1 MRIDRQKQDPD
12 PDRRARE
19 ALLLDFL
26 TPIVKAWFSDRAL
39 EANHNAIQVL
49 GGYGYTRDYPV
60 ERIYRDNRLN
70 PIHEGTNAL
79 QAIDLLGRKAGI
91 AEGAAFRAEVEE
103 IGGRSDARRAAKEC
117 GSTCRSRWSPDH

>member
-1 MRIDRQKQDPD
+1 MLLQQKAVAEGGLLLALDLAMRIDRQKQDPD

-60 ERIYRDNRLN
+60 ERIYQ
-70 PIHEGTNAL
+70 I
-79 QAIDLLGRKAGI
+79 GRA
-91 AEGAAFRAEVEE
+91 
-103 IGGRSDARRAAKEC
+103 S
-117 GSTCRSRWSPDH
+117 CRERVCQYV

>member
-70 PIHEGTNAL
+70 PIHEGTNAI

-91 AEGAAFRAEVEE
+91 AERSEE
-103 IGGRSDARRAAKEC
+103 HTSELQSLIRTSYAGFCLKKKKNP
-117 GSTCRSRWSPDH
+117 TK